1 MYCNWQKS
9 LATRSRSLN
18 GCWRFNYSFFSC
30 TKTEHVKELTL
41 FLESHSISLSAE
53 KRPVQSRIVPAS
65 WLAKLRPPRTH
76 VLHSI
81 TQTRLNRAFLPAL
94 PELQLVQSVRRR
106 PPVFSCCRAG
116 AFSAYQ
122 DHKSGASAH
131 ALAASSRSLVSSGF

>member
-1 MYCNWQKS
+1 MHVLQLAKVPRSS
-9 LATRSRSLN
+9 LSL
-18 GCWRFNYSFFSC
+18 FKLLLEVQLQFLFVH
-30 TKTEHVKELTL
+30 KKEHVKELIL

-81 TQTRLNRAFLPAL
+81 TQTRLSRAFLPAL

-106 PPVFSCCRAG
+106 PPIVLMLPRRRIQC
-116 AFSAYQ
+116 
-122 DHKSGASAH
+122 
-131 ALAASSRSLVSSGF
+131 LPRSQIGR